1 MSQNDS
7 ENRCETISALLDNE
21 ADDLELRRFLKSCEQ
36 DPTLLEAWGRYSLVQ
51 SALHESVKPVN
62 ASLSQ
67 RIAEQIEQEAPLSVT
82 VAPAQSSWKEGFSK
96 MAIAASVAAVFLVAV
111 QLNLD
116 SGSDTSAIPAI
127 ADQSAENIES
137 LATPS
142 LAATTRLGEAN
153 VEVPVVVVVDG
164 GIVRQYIESL
174 TLDDEEPV
182 RIEHIQD
189 SPLYRLVNDLQA
201 KP

>member
-1 MSQNDS
+1 MSQIDS
-7 ENRCETISALLDNE
+7 ENINEPISALLDNE
-21 ADDLELRRFLKSCEQ
+21 ADNLELRRFLKSCEQ
-36 DPTLLEAWGRYSLVQ
+36 NPTLLEAWERYSLVQ
-51 SALHESVKPVN
+51 SALHESAKPVN

-67 RIAEQIEQEAPLSVT
+67 RIAEQIELQAPLSAIL
-82 VAPAQSSWKEGFSK
+82 APVQSSWKDGLTK

-116 SGSDTSAIPAI
+116 SDAGSSAIPAI
-127 ADQSAENIES
+127 ADQSAKNIES
-137 LATPS
+137 PATLFMPATALLA
-142 LAATTRLGEAN
+142 EAG
-153 VEVPVVVVVDG
+153 VEVPVVIDG

-174 TLDDEEPV
+174 TIEDEEPV

-189 SPLYRLVNDLQA
+189 SPLYRLVNELQA

>member
-1 MSQNDS
+1 MSQIDS
-7 ENRCETISALLDNE
+7 ENIKETISALLDNE
-21 ADDLELRRFLKSCEQ
+21 ADNLELRRFLKSCEQ
-36 DPTLLEAWGRYSLVQ
+36 DPTLLETWERYSLVQ
-51 SALHESVKPVN
+51 SALHESAKPVN
-62 ASLSQ
+62 ARLSQ
-67 RIAEQIEQEAPLSVT
+67 RIAEQIEFQASLSATLAPV
-82 VAPAQSSWKEGFSK
+82 QSSWKDGFTK

-116 SGSDTSAIPAI
+116 SGLGTSSIPTL
-127 ADQSAENIES
+127 ADQSAENSES
-137 LATPS
+137 PVTLS
-142 LAATTRLGEAN
+142 LAATTPG
-153 VEVPVVVVVDG
+153 VEVPVLVDG

-189 SPLYRLVNDLQA
+189 SPLYRLVNELQA

>member
-1 MSQNDS
+1 MSQIDS
-7 ENRCETISALLDNE
+7 ENISETISALLDNE
-21 ADDLELRRFLKSCEQ
+21 ADNLELRRFLKSCEQ
-36 DPTLLEAWGRYSLVQ
+36 DPTLLETWERYSLVQ
-51 SALHESVKPVN
+51 SALHESAKPVN

-67 RIAEQIEQEAPLSVT
+67 RIAEQIELQAPLSAT
-82 VAPAQSSWKEGFSK
+82 LAPVQSSWKDGFTK

-116 SGSDTSAIPAI
+116 SGAGSSAIPAI
-127 ADQSAENIES
+127 ADQSAKNIES
-137 LATPS
+137 PATLSRPATALLA
-142 LAATTRLGEAN
+142 EAG
-153 VEVPVVVVVDG
+153 VEVPVVVDG

-174 TLDDEEPV
+174 TIDDEEPV

-189 SPLYRLVNDLQA
+189 SPLYRLVNELQA

>member
-1 MSQNDS
+1 MSQIDS
-7 ENRCETISALLDNE
+7 ENSSETISALLDNE

-36 DPTLLEAWGRYSLVQ
+36 DPTLLETWERYSLVQ
-51 SALHESVKPVN
+51 SALHESAQPVN

-67 RIAEQIEQEAPLSVT
+67 RIAAQIEQEAPLSAAP
-82 VAPAQSSWKEGFSK
+82 VAPAQSSWKEGLTK

-111 QLNLD
+111 QVNLD
-116 SGSDTSAIPAI
+116 SGSGTSAIPAI
-127 ADQSAENIES
+127 ADQSAENFES
-137 LATPS
+137 PATPS
-142 LAATTRLGEAN
+142 LAATTLLAGSGVDA
-153 VEVPVVVVVDG
+153 PVVVDG

-189 SPLYRLVNDLQA
+189 SPLYRLVNELQA

>member
-1 MSQNDS
+1 MGQIDS
-7 ENRCETISALLDNE
+7 ENISETISALLDNE
-21 ADDLELRRFLKSCEQ
+21 ADNLELRRFLKSCEQ
-36 DPTLLEAWGRYSLVQ
+36 DPTLLETWERYNLAQ

-67 RIAEQIEQEAPLSVT
+67 RIAKQIELQAPSSATL
-82 VAPAQSSWKEGFSK
+82 APVQYSWKDGFTK
-96 MAIAASVAAVFLVAV
+96 MAIAASVAAIFLVVV

-116 SGSDTSAIPAI
+116 RGAGTSAIPAI
-127 ADQSAENIES
+127 ADQSAENIGS
-137 LATPS
+137 PATLSRPATALLA
-142 LAATTRLGEAN
+142 EAG
-153 VEVPVVVVVDG
+153 VGIPVVVDG

-174 TLDDEEPV
+174 TIDGEAPV

-189 SPLYRLVNDLQA
+189 SPLYRLVNELQV

>member
-7 ENRCETISALLDNE
+7 ENISETISALLDSE
-21 ADDLELRRFLKSCEQ
+21 ADDLELRRFLKSCDQ
-36 DPTLLEAWGRYSLVQ
+36 DSILLETWERYCLVQ
-51 SALHESVKPVN
+51 SALHETVQPVS

-67 RIAEQIEQEAPLSVT
+67 RIAAQIELEGPLAAVP
-82 VAPAQSSWKEGFSK
+82 VAPAQSSWKEGITK
-96 MAIAASVAAVFLVAV
+96 MAIAASVAAVFLVAMQV
-111 QLNLD
+111 SLD
-116 SGSDTSAIPAI
+116 GDSAIPAI
-127 ADQSAENIES
+127 ADQPAQSIES
-137 LATPS
+137 LAIPS
-142 LAATTRLGEAN
+142 SEVATLIAGAKVN
-153 VEVPVVVVVDG
+153 APAVVDV

-189 SPLYRLVNDLQA
+189 SALYRLVNELQE

>member
-1 MSQNDS
+1 MSQIDS
-7 ENRCETISALLDNE
+7 ENIGETISALLDNE

-36 DPTLLEAWGRYSLVQ
+36 DPTLLETWERYSLVQ
-51 SALHESVKPVN
+51 SALHESAKPVS
-62 ASLSQ
+62 ASLSK
-67 RIAEQIEQEAPLSVT
+67 RIAEQIELQAPLSAR
-82 VAPAQSSWKEGFSK
+82 VASVQSSWKDAFTK

-111 QLNLD
+111 QFNLD
-116 SGSDTSAIPAI
+116 SGPGTSAIPAI
-127 ADQSAENIES
+127 ADQSAENIEAP
-137 LATPS
+137 ATHS
-142 LAATTRLGEAN
+142 LAATTVLAEAG
-153 VEVPVVVVVDG
+153 VKVPVVVDG

-189 SPLYRLVNDLQA
+189 SPLYRLVNELQA

>member
-1 MSQNDS
+1 MSQLNS
-7 ENRCETISALLDNE
+7 ENSSETISALLDNE

-36 DPTLLEAWGRYSLVQ
+36 DPTLLETWERYSLVQ
-51 SALHESVKPVN
+51 SALHESTQPVN

-67 RIAEQIEQEAPLSVT
+67 RIAAQIEQEAPL
-82 VAPAQSSWKEGFSK
+82 VATAATPAQSSWKEGLIK

-111 QLNLD
+111 QVNLD
-116 SGSDTSAIPAI
+116 SGPGTSAIPAI
-127 ADQSAENIES
+127 ADQSTENSESPATQS
-137 LATPS
+137 LAVTTL
-142 LAATTRLGEAN
+142 LAEAS
-153 VEVPVVVVVDG
+153 VDAPVVVDG

-189 SPLYRLVNDLQA
+189 SPLYRLVNELQE

>member
-1 MSQNDS
+1 MSQIDS
-7 ENRCETISALLDNE
+7 ENLGETISALLDNE

-36 DPTLLEAWGRYSLVQ
+36 DPSLLETWERYSLVQ
-51 SALHESVKPVN
+51 SALHESAKPVN

-67 RIAEQIEQEAPLSVT
+67 RIAEQIEQEAPLSAT
-82 VAPAQSSWKEGFSK
+82 GAPVQSSWKESFSK
-96 MAIAASVAAVFLVAV
+96 MAIAASVAAVFLIAV
-111 QLNLD
+111 QFNLD
-116 SGSDTSAIPAI
+116 SGPGTSAIPAI
-127 ADQSAENIES
+127 ADQSSENIES
-137 LATPS
+137 PAALS
-142 LAATTRLGEAN
+142 LAATTLLAEAG
-153 VEVPVVVVVDG
+153 VEVPVVVDG

-189 SPLYRLVNDLQA
+189 SPLYRLVNELQE

>member
-7 ENRCETISALLDNE
+7 ENLSETISALLDNE

-36 DPTLLEAWGRYSLVQ
+36 DPTLQATWERYSLVQ
-51 SALHESVKPVN
+51 SALHASAQPVS
-62 ASLSQ
+62 ADLSQ
-67 RIAEQIEQEAPLSVT
+67 RIAEQIELQEPLSVT
-82 VAPAQSSWKEGFSK
+82 VAPAQSSWKEGFTK

-116 SGSDTSAIPAI
+116 SGLGTSSIPTL
-127 ADQSAENIES
+127 ADQSAENSES
-137 LATPS
+137 PVTLS
-142 LAATTRLGEAN
+142 LAATTPG
-153 VEVPVVVVVDG
+153 VEVPVLVDG

-189 SPLYRLVNDLQA
+189 SPLYRLVNELQA

>member
-1 MSQNDS
+1 MSQIDS
-7 ENRCETISALLDNE
+7 ENISETISALLDNE
-21 ADDLELRRFLKSCEQ
+21 ADNLELRRFLKSCEQ
-36 DPTLLEAWGRYSLVQ
+36 DPTLLETWERYSLVQ
-51 SALHESVKPVN
+51 SALHESAKPVN

-67 RIAEQIEQEAPLSVT
+67 RIAEQIELQAPLSAIL
-82 VAPAQSSWKEGFSK
+82 APVQSSWKDGLTK

-116 SGSDTSAIPAI
+116 SDAGSSAIPAI
-127 ADQSAENIES
+127 ADQSAKNIES
-137 LATPS
+137 PATLFMPATALLA
-142 LAATTRLGEAN
+142 EAG
-153 VEVPVVVVVDG
+153 VEVPVVIDG

-174 TLDDEEPV
+174 TIEDEEPV

-189 SPLYRLVNDLQA
+189 SPLYRLVNELQA

>member
-7 ENRCETISALLDNE
+7 ENLSETISALLDNE

-36 DPTLLEAWGRYSLVQ
+36 DPTLLATWERYSLVQ
-51 SALHESVKPVN
+51 SALHESGQPVS

-67 RIAEQIEQEAPLSVT
+67 RIAAQIEQEAPLSAT
-82 VAPAQSSWKEGFSK
+82 VAPAQSSWKEGFTK

-111 QLNLD
+111 QFNLD
-116 SGSDTSAIPAI
+116 SGPGTSPIPAI

-137 LATPS
+137 SATLS
-142 LAATTRLGEAN
+142 LAATTLLAEAG
-153 VEVPVVVVVDG
+153 VEVPVVVDG

-189 SPLYRLVNDLQA
+189 SPLYRLVNELQA

>member
-1 MSQNDS
+1 MGQIDS
-7 ENRCETISALLDNE
+7 ENISETISALLDNE
-21 ADDLELRRFLKSCEQ
+21 ADNLELRRFLKSCEQ
-36 DPTLLEAWGRYSLVQ
+36 DPTLLETWERYNLAQ

-67 RIAEQIEQEAPLSVT
+67 RIAKQIELQAPSSATL
-82 VAPAQSSWKEGFSK
+82 APVQYSWKDGFTK
-96 MAIAASVAAVFLVAV
+96 MAIAASVAAIFLVVV

-116 SGSDTSAIPAI
+116 RGAGTSAIPAI
-127 ADQSAENIES
+127 ADQSAENIEFPATLS
-137 LATPS
+137 RPATALLA
-142 LAATTRLGEAN
+142 EAGIAI
-153 VEVPVVVVVDG
+153 PVVVDG

-174 TLDDEEPV
+174 TIDDEAPV

-189 SPLYRLVNDLQA
+189 SPLYRLVNELQV

>member
-7 ENRCETISALLDNE
+7 DNISETISALLDSE

-36 DPTLLEAWGRYSLVQ
+36 DPILLETWERYCLVQ
-51 SALHESVKPVN
+51 SALHETVEPVG
-62 ASLSQ
+62 ASLSR
-67 RIAEQIEQEAPLSVT
+67 RIAAKIEQEGPIMAVP
-82 VAPAQSSWKEGFSK
+82 VAPAQPSWVEGITK
-96 MAIAASVAAVFLVAV
+96 MAIAASVAAVFLVAMQV
-111 QLNLD
+111 NLD
-116 SGSDTSAIPAI
+116 GDLGTSVIPAI
-127 ADQSAENIES
+127 ADQTAESIES
-137 LATPS
+137 LAISSSEIAVLITEGGVN
-142 LAATTRLGEAN
+142 A
-153 VEVPVVVVVDG
+153 PVAIDV

-189 SPLYRLVNDLQA
+189 SALYRLVNELQE